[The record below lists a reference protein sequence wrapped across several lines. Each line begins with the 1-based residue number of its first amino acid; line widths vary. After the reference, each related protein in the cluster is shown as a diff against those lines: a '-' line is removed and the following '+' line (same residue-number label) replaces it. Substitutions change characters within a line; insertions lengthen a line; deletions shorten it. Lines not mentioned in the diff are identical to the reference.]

1 MRNLIWLLL
10 LLPVNVFAKAPECPA
25 YSTKKECL
33 RSVDDN
39 FNSLFEF
46 LNEEEGDFKKKLIQ
60 AAADIKYYETL
71 ACHKTCV
78 N

>member
-10 LLPVNVFAKAPECPA
+10 LLPVNVSAKAPECPA

-33 RSVDDN
+33 QSVDDN
-39 FNSLFEF
+39 FNKLFEF

-60 AAADIKYYETL
+60 AATDIKHYETL
-71 ACHKTCV
+71 ACQKTCL